1 MQRIKKMGTTVKPYQ
16 SEGSKK
22 EQVQQMFDNIAH
34 RYDFLNR
41 FLSLGIDKG
50 WRKKA
55 IKMLEAYQP
64 KRILDVAT
72 GTADFAIATLEINP
86 EEVIGV
92 DISEGMLDV
101 GRKKITEKGITNIR
115 LESGDSE
122 NLQFENASFDA
133 VIVAF
138 GIRNFENLEKGL
150 AEINRVLRPGGVAM
164 ILEFSKPKGLF
175 GVIFS
180 IYNKTL
186 LPLWGKLFSGDNAA
200 YKYLPESVAAFPEG
214 DEFKQIMTSVKYKN
228 VTDRRLTFG
237 ICSIYTGLK

>member
-1 MQRIKKMGTTVKPYQ
+1 
-16 SEGSKK
+16 
-22 EQVQQMFDNIAH
+22 
-34 RYDFLNR
+34 
-41 FLSLGIDKG
+41 
-50 WRKKA
+50 
-55 IKMLEAYQP
+55 
-64 KRILDVAT
+64 
-72 GTADFAIATLEINP
+72 
-86 EEVIGV
+86 
-92 DISEGMLDV
+92 
-101 GRKKITEKGITNIR
+101 
-115 LESGDSE
+115 
-122 NLQFENASFDA
+122 
-133 VIVAF
+133 
-138 GIRNFENLEKGL
+138 
-150 AEINRVLRPGGVAM
+150 M

>member
-1 MQRIKKMGTTVKPYQ
+1 LQRIKKMGTTVKPYQ

-72 GTADFAIATLEINP
+72 GTADFAIATLKINP

-101 GRKKITEKGITNIR
+101 GRKKLTEKGITNIR

-122 NLQFENASFDA
+122 NLQFDDASFDA

-138 GIRNFENLEKGL
+138 GVRNFENLEKGL

-214 DEFKQIMTSVKYKN
+214 DEFKQIMTSVKYNN

>member
-1 MQRIKKMGTTVKPYQ
+1 LQRIKKMGTTVKPYQ

-138 GIRNFENLEKGL
+138 GVRNFENLEKGL

>member
-138 GIRNFENLEKGL
+138 GVRNFENLEKGL

>member
-22 EQVQQMFDNIAH
+22 EQVQQMFDNIAQ
-34 RYDFLNR
+34 RYDFLNI

-72 GTADFAIATLEINP
+72 GTADFAIATLKINP

-101 GRKKITEKGITNIR
+101 GRKKLTEKGIINIR

-122 NLQFENASFDA
+122 NLQFDDASFDA

-138 GIRNFENLEKGL
+138 GVRNFENLEKGL

>member
-72 GTADFAIATLEINP
+72 GTADFAIATLKINP

-101 GRKKITEKGITNIR
+101 GRKKLTEKGIINIR

-122 NLQFENASFDA
+122 NLQFDDASFDA

-138 GIRNFENLEKGL
+138 GVRNFENLEKGL

>member
-1 MQRIKKMGTTVKPYQ
+1 LQRIKKMGTTVKPYQ
-16 SEGSKK
+16 AEGSKK

-50 WRKKA
+50 WRNKA
-55 IKMLEAYQP
+55 IKMLAAHQP

-72 GTADFAIATLEINP
+72 GTADFAIATLKINP

-101 GRKKITEKGITNIR
+101 GRKKLTEKGITNIR

-122 NLQFENASFDA
+122 NLQFADASFDA

-138 GIRNFENLEKGL
+138 GVRNFENLEKGL

-214 DEFKQIMTSVKYKN
+214 DEFKQIMTSVKYNN